1 MILGKAIFTA
11 AVLFT
16 TILVCECITGGKE
29 AVAHSRPYMASLQ
42 LNKKHECGGFLVAE
56 QWVMTAAHCVRQAD
70 EGRRVVLGLH
80 SLSESEASK
89 QEFSIAAIHSHPDF
103 NSNNYDSD
111 IALLKL
117 YLGQDGY
124 PGEVGPQPGG
134 ILVKPGYGADYG
146 ACALYATMLD
156 KPAVLSDAV
165 KVLKFQREGGKELQ
179 TDDEVSTAGW
189 GSTNNLGRR
198 PDKLQEV
205 DVKIISR
212 TLCGRGDYYGMKFTN
227 NMICASGKRQ
237 DTCDVG
243 PLLSTDV
250 TQLFDSR
257 FPISCRVYWLLF

>member
-16 TILVCECITGGKE
+16 SILVCECITGGKE

-89 QEFSIAAIHSHPDF
+89 QEFSITAIHSHPDF

-111 IALLKL
+111 IALLK
-117 YLGQDGY
+117 
-124 PGEVGPQPGG
+124 
-134 ILVKPGYGADYG
+134 
-146 ACALYATMLD
+146 LD

-212 TLCGRGDYYGMKFTN
+212 TLCGRGDYYGTKFTN
-227 NMICASGKRQ
+227 NMICASEKRQ
-237 DTCDVG
+237 DTCDGDSGG
-243 PLLSTDV
+243 PLLFNGISVGVTSNGGKKCGTSRKPGLYTNISHFTQWIDSTMK
-250 TQLFDSR
+250 
-257 FPISCRVYWLLF
+257 